1 MDLTWAQRAPDLP
14 QVGPLWGPFG
24 GPRGLPKGS
33 NRAKSGELQPDLA
46 QIGPKLAPAGP
57 KDPSLCPLG
66 APRGP
71 PRAPKR
77 APREPPKGLEKQ
89 HELKT
94 LSDDDFLLVSNILV
108 NRPHSENQCFLYG
121 FCRFFINQ
129 LFRYMTVSGPH
140 LEAIWSPFWGSKR
153 APNEFGNDCL
163 HHIEVEL
170 PTRPLLSPHR
180 ALKKQETLNNPFA
193 AARARAPEGG
203 RGEVLSLL

>member
-1 MDLTWAQRAPDLP
+1 MDPTWAETAPDLP
-14 QVGPLWGPFG
+14 QVGPLWGLLG
-24 GPRGLPKGS
+24 APRGPPKGS

-94 LSDDDFLLVSNILV
+94 LSDDDFLLVSNILG
-108 NRPHSENQCFLYG
+108 NRPRSENHCFPYG

-129 LFRYMTVSGPH
+129 LFRYKTVSGPH
-140 LEAIWSPFWGSKR
+140 LDAIWSSFWGSKR
-153 APNEFGNDCL
+153 APNELGNDCL

-180 ALKKQETLNNPFA
+180 ALKKAGESKLPVCNCPSQGP
-193 AARARAPEGG
+193 GG
-203 RGEVLSLL
+203 G

>member
-1 MDLTWAQRAPDLP
+1 MYGPNLPTCSQNIIFFFIVSLFLCCCSGGTEVFTKLDLTWAERAPDPP
-14 QVGPLWGPFG
+14 QDGPLWGPFG
-24 GPRGLPKGS
+24 GPRGPPKGS

-94 LSDDDFLLVSNILV
+94 LSDDDFLLVSNILG
-108 NRPHSENQCFLYG
+108 NRPHSENHRFPYG

-129 LFRYMTVSGPH
+129 LFRYKTVSGPH
-140 LEAIWSPFWGSKR
+140 WEAIWSPFWGSKR
-153 APNEFGNDCL
+153 APNGLENQC
-163 HHIEVEL
+163 
-170 PTRPLLSPHR
+170 
-180 ALKKQETLNNPFA
+180 
-193 AARARAPEGG
+193 
-203 RGEVLSLL
+203 

>member
-1 MDLTWAQRAPDLP
+1 MHIPLKRNCFRFAHSAEALSGLEPEWRSLYDPKLPRCYQNIIFFFIVSLFLCCCSGGTEVCTKLDLTWAERAPDSP

-24 GPRGLPKGS
+24 GPRGPPKGS

-94 LSDDDFLLVSNILV
+94 LSDDDFLLVSNILG
-108 NRPHSENQCFLYG
+108 NRPHSENHCF
-121 FCRFFINQ
+121 
-129 LFRYMTVSGPH
+129 P
-140 LEAIWSPFWGSKR
+140 
-153 APNEFGNDCL
+153 
-163 HHIEVEL
+163 
-170 PTRPLLSPHR
+170 
-180 ALKKQETLNNPFA
+180 
-193 AARARAPEGG
+193 
-203 RGEVLSLL
+203 

>member
-1 MDLTWAQRAPDLP
+1 MAFSPSNRGSLSLWPYCSNVFVESAPGVNCFRFAHSAEALSGLEPEWRSLYGPKLPRWFQNIVFLCIVSLFLCCCSGGTEVCTKLDLTWAERAPDSP

-24 GPRGLPKGS
+24 GPRGPPKGS

-94 LSDDDFLLVSNILV
+94 LSDDDFLLVSNILG
-108 NRPHSENQCFLYG
+108 NRPHSENHCFPTCFL
-121 FCRFFINQ
+121 
-129 LFRYMTVSGPH
+129 
-140 LEAIWSPFWGSKR
+140 
-153 APNEFGNDCL
+153 
-163 HHIEVEL
+163 
-170 PTRPLLSPHR
+170 
-180 ALKKQETLNNPFA
+180 
-193 AARARAPEGG
+193 
-203 RGEVLSLL
+203 